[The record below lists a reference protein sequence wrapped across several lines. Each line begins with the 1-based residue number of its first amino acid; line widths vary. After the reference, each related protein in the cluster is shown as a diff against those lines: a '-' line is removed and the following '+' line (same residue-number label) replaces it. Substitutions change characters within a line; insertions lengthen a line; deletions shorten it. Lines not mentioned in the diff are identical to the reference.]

1 MDNNLKNR
9 DKLISCA
16 KKEFLEKGFMKAS
29 LRQISS
35 DAGLTTGAVYFFFK
49 DKNGL
54 FGAVVGDVLERI
66 MKVILDHFNSDA
78 ETDISAYQPQKG
90 DHDAFAEDLV
100 SEMYD
105 NYDTMMILLDRSQG
119 SEYEDIAERFVD
131 ITDKFYNE
139 IAYKYAELMPGKKV
153 NMYMLHWMSHMEIDA
168 FIHLLHHV
176 QDKDTALKQ
185 VKPMLEYFTKGWL
198 EYILEDENE
207 EE

>member
-1 MDNNLKNR
+1 MNDNIENR
-9 DKLISCA
+9 EKLISCA
-16 KKEFLEKGFMKAS
+16 RKEFLEKGFMKAS

-54 FGAVVGDVLERI
+54 FGAVVGDTLNRI

-78 ETDISAYQPQKG
+78 EIDVSEFQPKEG
-90 DHDAFAEDLV
+90 SHDEFADALV

-119 SEYEDIAERFVD
+119 SEYENIAERFVD
-131 ITDKFYNE
+131 ITDKFYHE
-139 IAYKYAELMPGKKV
+139 IALKYAELFPGKRV

-168 FIHLLHHV
+168 FVHLLHHV
-176 QDKDTALKQ
+176 QDKDTALKH
-185 VKPMLEYFTKGWL
+185 VKPMLDYFTKGWL